1 MLAHQAPSPFQRTL
15 EESLQAM
22 SHPWTLS
29 FVGLPAFLTYF
40 AVAIGLLLLFGFIY
54 TRLTA
59 HDEFAL
65 IRQGKSA
72 AAVALGGSLF
82 AFVLPLCSAI
92 IHSVSLVDFAIWGVI
107 ALVIQAATFFAVRIF
122 LPNLSQ
128 RIADNEMAAGIFVAL
143 TSLAVGAI
151 NAACMTP

>member
-1 MLAHQAPSPFQRTL
+1 
-15 EESLQAM
+15 M

-40 AVAIGLLLLFGFIY
+40 AIAIVLLLLFAVIY

-72 AAVALGGSLF
+72 AAVALGGSLVAF
-82 AFVLPLCSAI
+82 ALPLCSAI
-92 IHSVSLVDFAIWGVI
+92 VHSVSLVDFVIWGLI
-107 ALVIQAATFFAVRIF
+107 ALAIQIATFFAVRIL
-122 LPNLSQ
+122 LPDLSQ
-128 RIADNEMAAGIFVAL
+128 RISNDEMAAGLFVAL
-143 TSLAVGAI
+143 TSIAVGAI

>member
-1 MLAHQAPSPFQRTL
+1 
-15 EESLQAM
+15 M

-29 FVGLPAFLTYF
+29 FAGLPAFLIYF
-40 AVAIGLLLLFGFIY
+40 GTAIALLLLFGVVY

-72 AAVALGGSLF
+72 AAVALGGSLI

-92 IHSVSLVDFAIWGVI
+92 IHSVSLVDFVIWGLI
-107 ALVIQAATFFAVRIF
+107 ALVIQIATYFAVRI
-122 LPNLSQ
+122 LVPNLSQ
-128 RIADNEMAAGIFVAL
+128 RISNDEMAAGLFVAL
-143 TSLAVGAI
+143 TSVAVGAI

>member
-1 MLAHQAPSPFQRTL
+1 
-15 EESLQAM
+15 M
-22 SHPWTLS
+22 SHPWALS
-29 FVGLPAFLTYF
+29 FVGLPAFLSYF
-40 AVAIGLLLLFGFIY
+40 AIAIVLLLLFAVIY

-72 AAVALGGSLF
+72 AAVALGGSLVAF
-82 AFVLPLCSAI
+82 ALPLCSAI
-92 IHSVSLVDFAIWGVI
+92 VHSVSLVDFVIWGLI
-107 ALVIQAATFFAVRIF
+107 ALAIQIATFFAVRIF

-128 RIADNEMAAGIFVAL
+128 RISNDEMAAGLFVAL
-143 TSLAVGAI
+143 TSIAVGAI

>member
-1 MLAHQAPSPFQRTL
+1 
-15 EESLQAM
+15 M
-22 SHPWTLS
+22 SHPLSLS
-29 FVGLPAFLTYF
+29 FVGLPAFLAYF
-40 AVAIGLLLLFGFIY
+40 AVGVVLLLLFGFIY

-72 AAVALGGSLF
+72 AAVALGGSLL
-82 AFVLPLCSAI
+82 AFVLPLCSAL
-92 IHSVSLVDFAIWGVI
+92 IHSVSLVDFVIWGVI
-107 ALVIQAATFFAVRIF
+107 ALVIQVATFFGVRIF

-128 RIADNEMAAGIFVAL
+128 RISQNEVSAGVFVAMA
-143 TSLAVGAI
+143 SVAVGAI

>member
-1 MLAHQAPSPFQRTL
+1 
-15 EESLQAM
+15 M

-40 AVAIGLLLLFGFIY
+40 AIAIALLLLFAVIY

-72 AAVALGGSLF
+72 AAVALGGSLV

-92 IHSVSLVDFAIWGVI
+92 VHSVSLVDFVIWGLI
-107 ALVIQAATFFAVRIF
+107 ALAIQIATFFGVRIL

-128 RIADNEMAAGIFVAL
+128 RISNDEMAAGLFVAL
-143 TSLAVGAI
+143 TSIAVGAI

>member
-1 MLAHQAPSPFQRTL
+1 
-15 EESLQAM
+15 M

-40 AVAIGLLLLFGFIY
+40 AIAIVLLLLFGVIY

-72 AAVALGGSLF
+72 AAVALGGSLV

-92 IHSVSLVDFAIWGVI
+92 VHSVSLVDFVIWGLI
-107 ALVIQAATFFAVRIF
+107 ALAIQIATFFGVRIL

-128 RIADNEMAAGIFVAL
+128 RISNDEMAAGVFVAL
-143 TSLAVGAI
+143 TSIAVGAI

>member
-1 MLAHQAPSPFQRTL
+1 
-15 EESLQAM
+15 M

-40 AVAIGLLLLFGFIY
+40 AIAIVLLLLFAVIY

-72 AAVALGGSLF
+72 AAVALGGSLV

-92 IHSVSLVDFAIWGVI
+92 VHSVSLVDFVIWGLI
-107 ALVIQAATFFAVRIF
+107 AMAIQIATFFAVRIL
-122 LPNLSQ
+122 LPDLSR
-128 RIADNEMAAGIFVAL
+128 RISNDEMAAGLFVAL
-143 TSLAVGAI
+143 TSIAVGAI

>member
-1 MLAHQAPSPFQRTL
+1 
-15 EESLQAM
+15 M
-22 SHPWTLS
+22 SHPWALS

-40 AVAIGLLLLFGFIY
+40 AISIVLLLLFGLIY

-72 AAVALGGSLF
+72 AAVALGGSLL

-92 IHSVSLVDFAIWGVI
+92 IHSASLVDFVIWGTI
-107 ALVIQAATFFAVRIF
+107 ALVIQIATFFAVRIF

-128 RIADNEMAAGIFVAL
+128 RISDNEMAAGLFVAL
-143 TSLAVGAI
+143 ASLAVGTI

>member
-1 MLAHQAPSPFQRTL
+1 
-15 EESLQAM
+15 M
-22 SHPWTLS
+22 SHPWALS

-40 AVAIGLLLLFGFIY
+40 AIAIVLLLLFGLIY

-65 IRQGKSA
+65 IRQGKPA
-72 AAVALGGSLF
+72 AAVALGGSLL

-92 IHSVSLVDFAIWGVI
+92 IHSVSLVDFVIWGMI
-107 ALVIQAATFFAVRIF
+107 ALVIQIATFFAVRIF
-122 LPNLSQ
+122 VPNLSQ
-128 RIADNEMAAGIFVAL
+128 RITDDEMAAGLFVAL
-143 TSLAVGAI
+143 ASVAVGAI